1 MTHDAT
7 HHDAPHDGTRHDGA
21 QGAVRS
27 SASRQ
32 VRVAWGLLSAFLL
45 IWVVFEAVKYGGWA
59 IVAAIAGVIAP
70 DLSFFAGGKGPH
82 QHGQLP
88 RRAVPFYNLLH
99 RISVAL
105 AVMLTCLIPGASA
118 ASVPLFTFGLAW
130 TQHITSDRALGFGL
144 RTPDGWQ
151 R

>member
-1 MTHDAT
+1 MTHDAA
-7 HHDAPHDGTRHDGA
+7 HDDAAHDGVQHDGA
-21 QGAVRS
+21 QGAIRS

-32 VRVAWGLLSAFLL
+32 VRVAWGLLSALLL

-70 DLSFFAGGKGPH
+70 DLSFFAGGRGPH

-99 RISVAL
+99 RVPVAL
-105 AVMLTCLIPGASA
+105 AVTLTCLIPDAPA
-118 ASVPLFTFGLAW
+118 VAVPLFTFGLAW
-130 TQHITSDRALGFGL
+130 MQHIASDRALGYGL
-144 RTPDGWQ
+144 RTADGWQ